1 MAKAIVLTGER
12 APTEPGQSGRQKD
25 QKAEQKGPNQLTGF
39 VERSTGFLKDVRN
52 EMRKVVTP
60 SRQEVQTTTGVV
72 IGTVFAFAAF
82 FWAIDGILTRLMQG
96 LLHWLGS
103 TQ

>member
-1 MAKAIVLTGER
+1 MAKAIAVAGER
-12 APTEPGQSGRQKD
+12 PEQQKAQKAPQKD
-25 QKAEQKGPNQLTGF
+25 LQQQSPNQLTSF
-39 VERSTGFLKDVRN
+39 VERTTGFLKDVRN

-82 FWAIDGILTRLMQG
+82 FYVVDGILGRLIQG

>member
-1 MAKAIVLTGER
+1 MAKAIAVAGER
-12 APTEPGQSGRQKD
+12 PEQQKAQQKAPQKD
-25 QKAEQKGPNQLTGF
+25 QQGPNQLTSF
-39 VERSTGFLKDVRN
+39 VERTTGFLKDVRN

-82 FWAIDGILTRLMQG
+82 FYVVDGIFGRLIQS

>member
-1 MAKAIVLTGER
+1 VTGER
-12 APTEPGQSGRQKD
+12 PERPSERQKD
-25 QKAEQKGPNQLTGF
+25 QQAEQKGPNQVTAF

-72 IGTVFAFAAF
+72 IGTVFAFGAF
-82 FWAIDGILTRLMQG
+82 FYIADSIFGHLVQI

-103 TQ
+103 SQ